1 MTKFALPPS
10 LAKEATES
18 THSSIEYVSATRTIS
33 RVRSPQPR
41 LKPQGG
47 VQNTNSIF
55 RILDGMV
62 ATSFMY
68 MILCQ
73 ETP

>member
-10 LAKEATES
+10 LAKEAAES
-18 THSSIEYVSATRTIS
+18 THSSIEYVSATRTVS

-41 LKPQGG
+41 LEPQGG

-55 RILDGMV
+55 WILDGMV
-62 ATSFMY
+62 ATSFVY
-68 MILCQ
+68 MILC
-73 ETP
+73 